1 MTLRRIIQGDAMRI
15 LKTFIGVGV
24 VVAFLAMCL
33 FATSSLSG
41 FVQTDPF
48 IGTWKLNLAKSKFS
62 PGPPPKSQTAIYEA
76 VGQGIK
82 VTVKITDAE
91 GKPIDLQYTV
101 NYDGKDFP
109 VTGYPDWD
117 TQAWKRIDANT
128 VEFTRKKAGKVVST
142 ATSVVSK
149 DGKTRTVMEKGV
161 NAKGE
166 KFSNIVVYEK
176 Q

>member
-1 MTLRRIIQGDAMRI
+1 MRI

-33 FATSSLSG
+33 FATSSLSS
-41 FVQTDPF
+41 FAQIDPI

-62 PGPPPKSQTAIYEA
+62 PGPPTQSITLTYEA
-76 VGQGIK
+76 VGKGFKATI
-82 VTVKITDAE
+82 KITDAE
-91 GKPIDLQYTV
+91 GKPINFQYTA
-101 NYDGKDFP
+101 NYDGKDNP
-109 VTGYPDWD
+109 VTGNPDWD

-128 VEFTRKKAGKVVST
+128 GESTRKKAGKVVST
-142 ATSVVSK
+142 ATRVVSK
-149 DGKTRTVMEKGV
+149 DGKTMTLTEKGV

-166 KFSNIVVYEK
+166 KISNIIVYEK